1 MVTEAEFR
9 TVGQV
14 LGTNTVRIRPR
25 TNAKF
30 VSITLLSSHTPGGPV
45 IDQDGRLLGFI
56 SEFDVL
62 KALQDGKDLDL
73 LTAEDIM
80 AKPRY
85 VVSESTSV
93 EDAVHMME
101 KYHVLSLPV
110 LKDGIVIKTVT
121 RHDLLRAWLGAD
133 ITMDL

>member
-1 MVTEAEFR
+1 MVTEAEYK
-9 TVGQV
+9 TVGQI

-62 KALQDGKDLDL
+62 KA
-73 LTAEDIM
+73 
-80 AKPRY
+80 KPRY

-110 LKDGIVIKTVT
+110 LKDGIVLKTVT